1 VLEARTPLCTRR
13 VAVLFVK
20 PEHELQDAKVG
31 YAHNP
36 KGAYLIG
43 SLLLFSGRDLSGA
56 GDVSQLC
63 QNRSTR
69 GYHLM

>member
-1 VLEARTPLCTRR
+1 MCGLPGRHCVRR
-13 VAVLFVK
+13 GAALFAK
-20 PEHELQDAKVG
+20 PEHSPQDTKVG